1 LLEEY
6 INSRIAQ
13 VTTSVSD
20 LGNQIRKVGI
30 NIKTATEN
38 MENTVMGQV
47 EKVVQNTL
55 KNELKVV
62 QSNIRDNNT
71 KFKTQE
77 KKMDDLWKK
86 TAEMLQLLTS
96 NNLQQVVSQ
105 SDNIKMETTTQSHEI
120 ATINDTQ
127 KQKKKA

>member
-77 KKMDDLWKK
+77 KKMDDL
-86 TAEMLQLLTS
+86 
-96 NNLQQVVSQ
+96 
-105 SDNIKMETTTQSHEI
+105 
-120 ATINDTQ
+120 
-127 KQKKKA
+127 